1 MGQRGRVVVVV
12 GASRGIGRAVAYR
25 LARRGDRLVVVAR
38 DEEALARTAE
48 HCRALGAQVLA
59 VPADVT
65 DSDAL
70 GSVVRSAVERFG
82 RIDVWIGVT
91 GVLAYG
97 TVEQTPTA
105 VYRRVLETNL
115 IAQIDGVRRVLPV
128 FRAQGSGRIILIG
141 SLYSRVTAPYVSAY
155 AASKFGLL
163 GFAGSLRQ
171 ELLDARGID
180 VRVIIPATIDTAV
193 YQRAANLTGRVPRPI
208 PPVVSPFRVA
218 RAVERST
225 RGRGAPV
232 MSVGRVQ
239 SALIPFS
246 AAFPRVFDHVV
257 RLSMET
263 LGLTRRPADDTLG
276 TLDRPHHDVGS
287 VTGGWRSPGLRA
299 GLVAMTLAGAAALAG
314 RRRRE

>member
-38 DEEALARTAE
+38 DEEALGRTAE
-48 HCRALGAQVLA
+48 RCRALGAQTLA

-70 GSVVRSAVERFG
+70 GSVVRCAVERFG

-128 FRAQGSGRIILIG
+128 FRAQG
-141 SLYSRVTAPYVSAY
+141 
-155 AASKFGLL
+155 
-163 GFAGSLRQ
+163 
-171 ELLDARGID
+171 
-180 VRVIIPATIDTAV
+180 
-193 YQRAANLTGRVPRPI
+193 
-208 PPVVSPFRVA
+208 
-218 RAVERST
+218 
-225 RGRGAPV
+225 
-232 MSVGRVQ
+232 
-239 SALIPFS
+239 
-246 AAFPRVFDHVV
+246 
-257 RLSMET
+257 
-263 LGLTRRPADDTLG
+263 
-276 TLDRPHHDVGS
+276 
-287 VTGGWRSPGLRA
+287 
-299 GLVAMTLAGAAALAG
+299 
-314 RRRRE
+314 